1 MNASI
6 FLMAPSELVTAAQEG
21 LAITVVILENRGY
34 QVIHRLQVGRSGREF
49 GNEFRTATSVT
60 TSACPA
66 TSRHP
71 STWSPWPRSG
81 RPPGTARP
89 AACWSATGRP
99 RPRNGPKPGPSWPSA
114 PTPACSPRPW
124 PPSSSGSS
132 CGCSAGSSR
141 GMLGR
146 GRCTRSAAPP
156 PPVPPAGPG
165 PVTATRPSPP
175 AAGRHPR
182 WGAAGPARTAPGI
195 GRGPTPGTH
204 PNARRSPRGRR
215 PPPPTPA
222 ADPQQLRQL
231 NAAWLSM
238 RVRLPR
244 NAIDSSRARTLTRI
258 GVAWLPRA
266 DQREVTT
273 CRRAAEGSAVGD
285 GQRDDRAPAEVVAA
299 GLAGGVR
306 STVPVRPAATVT
318 RSPPEQFGPVGQRLA
333 ALAVAGLNGQV
344 ARTGSCR
351 VAAGQ
356 EPDGR
361 TVMGRTARAAPS

>member
-1 MNASI
+1 
-6 FLMAPSELVTAAQEG
+6 
-21 LAITVVILENRGY
+21 
-34 QVIHRLQVGRSGREF
+34 
-49 GNEFRTATSVT
+49 
-60 TSACPA
+60 
-66 TSRHP
+66 
-71 STWSPWPRSG
+71 
-81 RPPGTARP
+81 
-89 AACWSATGRP
+89 
-99 RPRNGPKPGPSWPSA
+99 
-114 PTPACSPRPW
+114 
-124 PPSSSGSS
+124 
-132 CGCSAGSSR
+132 
-141 GMLGR
+141 MLGR

-175 AAGRHPR
+175 AAGRHAC

-222 ADPQQLRQL
+222 AGPQQLRQL

-258 GVAWLPRA
+258 GVAWLPQA

-306 STVPVRPAATVT
+306 STCRSARRPRSRGHPPSSSAQWVSASRPSRTPGSTGRSHETAPAALPLV
-318 RSPPEQFGPVGQRLA
+318 R
-333 ALAVAGLNGQV
+333 
-344 ARTGSCR
+344 
-351 VAAGQ
+351 
-356 EPDGR
+356 GR
-361 TVMGRTARAAPS
+361 TDEPLCGGRPEPLLPDPGQAL